1 LDKKKK
7 MTGNK
12 LLILIVGCS
21 LMLATAIAQELPHI
35 IIIYADDVGYG
46 DISCYNKNSA
56 YMTPQLDKMA
66 KEGVLFTD
74 AHSPSTICSPSRYRL
89 FSGQQI
95 YRSTG
100 KGGGAFVK
108 GRVDR
113 VI

>member
-1 LDKKKK
+1 MWDTVIFPVTIK
-7 MTGNK
+7 
-12 LLILIVGCS
+12 IQPIR
-21 LMLATAIAQELPHI
+21 P
-35 IIIYADDVGYG
+35 
-46 DISCYNKNSA
+46 
-56 YMTPQLDKMA
+56 PQLDKMA

>member
-1 LDKKKK
+1 
-7 MTGNK
+7 
-12 LLILIVGCS
+12 
-21 LMLATAIAQELPHI
+21 
-35 IIIYADDVGYG
+35 
-46 DISCYNKNSA
+46 
-56 YMTPQLDKMA
+56 MA

-74 AHSPSTICSPSRYRL
+74 AHSPSTICSPSRYGL